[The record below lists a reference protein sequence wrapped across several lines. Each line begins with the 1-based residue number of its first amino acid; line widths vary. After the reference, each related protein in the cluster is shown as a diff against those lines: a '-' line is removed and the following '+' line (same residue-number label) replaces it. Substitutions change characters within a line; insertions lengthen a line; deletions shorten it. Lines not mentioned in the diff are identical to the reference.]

1 MTNQNVFDLALRAV
15 LGAALLVSPAYA
27 ATKPAIS
34 SIRLAAPAAGHIIAR
49 TPALTFSCSTA
60 TIAVNTVGRCG
71 PVPAATI
78 NGSSSADAFT
88 QPVRL
93 NEANTFRCASSVV
106 GAKTTDPLCAAKATV
121 NRGFSADTLTK
132 GSLRLN
138 PPILVRC
145 PPISIVPRPTPP
157 WCTGPLSGTH
167 PGNSAR
173 EQTRVDP
180 RRAPRGPAP
189 FARSHA
195 PNSGTLPRNSS
206 GRSIRKRLRLT
217 IHQKVTMSGD
227 SDPRSSVLLY
237 VTGQSPPV
245 LRRCARTQR
254 TKSTTAP

>member
-157 WCTGPLSGTH
+157 WCTVRSQVPIPVTLRASKPVSTLAAPH
-167 PGNSAR
+167 
-173 EQTRVDP
+173 VDP
-180 RRAPRGPAP
+180 PHSLGLTLQFRERFPATLLDD
-189 FARSHA
+189 RSVNA
-195 PNSGTLPRNSS
+195 YGSQ
-206 GRSIRKRLRLT
+206 SIR
-217 IHQKVTMSGD
+217 
-227 SDPRSSVLLY
+227 RS
-237 VTGQSPPV
+237 
-245 LRRCARTQR
+245 R
-254 TKSTTAP
+254 